1 MLYLKWLLD
10 DYPGIGVSDDV
21 WVTKHFGDKRKKYR
35 QCYTKTYSSEIGGIF
50 IDSFDSLLSVHVVGP
65 LHPFSDILLSYGHS
79 KKATN
84 LLLDQHPR
92 LKMFSRLDSVT
103 DEIVKNKAFEG
114 SFFA

>member
-21 WVTKHFGDKRKKYR
+21 WVTKHFGEK
-35 QCYTKTYSSEIGGIF
+35 TKTYSSEIGGIF